1 VSTTGPALY
10 GLYLCGSL
18 ATGDFDERASDV
30 DFLAVLSRQA
40 PYALVEDLER
50 MHDRLAEVN
59 PTWRDRIEAVYVT
72 DAALEMFR
80 AAPPGIAVIS
90 PGEPFHVLSAGPEW
104 VLTWYPASCNAIA
117 LIGPPAAKVIPD
129 ISIEEFGAAIR
140 NQMGHLPERIADNVT
155 TGSLAYVVLTMCR
168 GLYSLVQG
176 EEASKLSAAEWAQKR
191 FPQWAP
197 LIREAITWRE
207 HQWEVP
213 QAIGTASAPE
223 VKRFAAEIERALP

>member
-18 ATGDFDERASDV
+18 AAGDFDERASDV

-72 DAALEMFR
+72 DAALAKFR

-90 PGEPFHVLSAGPEW
+90 PGEPFHVLRAGPEW
-104 VLTWYPASCNAIA
+104 VLTWYPARGNAIA

-129 ISIEEFGAAIR
+129 ISFEEFGAAIR
-140 NQMGHLPERIADNVT
+140 NQIGHLSERIADNAT

-168 GLYSLVQG
+168 SLYTLVQG
-176 EEASKLSAAEWAQKR
+176 EEVSKLSAAEWAQKR

-207 HQWEVP
+207 YQWEVP
-213 QAIGTASAPE
+213 QAIGTASAHE
-223 VKRFAAEIERALP
+223 VRRFAAEIERALP